1 MAEAI
6 DLSHFVRITEEG
18 VATMDLAIDGP
29 DCAACIDDIEGGLR
43 ALAGVVSARLNVASR
58 RLAVAWRPAETGP
71 QALVERLAALGYRA
85 HAFEL
90 NRIESE
96 DQQRTRWLLR
106 CLAVAS
112 FSMMN
117 VMLLSIGVWSG
128 AVTDITPETRDFF
141 HWLSALLVMPA
152 AAYAGQPFFRSALE
166 GLRRGKL
173 NMDAPIS
180 IGVLLAIGMSLYET
194 AHGAAH
200 AYFDSA
206 IMLLVFLLAGRT
218 LDQMMR
224 VKMRSAAANIAALK
238 GEMAHRLGEDG
249 AVAAVPVAALR
260 AGDRVLLRPGDRAPA
275 DAVVL
280 SGASDVDESV
290 ITGETLRR
298 PVGAGAQVWAG
309 SLNGE
314 GALTLRV
321 TAAGET
327 TLLDEVRRLVDQA
340 SEARSRYRRLAD
352 RASAIYAPMVHL
364 TALCTALGWLAWG
377 ADLHFAL
384 VTAIAVL
391 IITCPCALALA
402 VPAVQIVA
410 AGGLFRAGVYLNAS
424 DAIERIAECDHVV
437 FDKTGTLTLPMQRVA
452 NAADV
457 PADLLAVAARLA
469 LSSRHPLA
477 VAVSRCADGATPCE
491 DARETPGAGVAA
503 CIDGVEARLGS
514 AAFCG
519 ADDESATQDGREPD
533 VSLLY
538 VRRGAQ
544 VAALQVRQALRAD
557 AVAVVAD
564 LRARGLGVSIL
575 SGDRPEAVEPV
586 ARALGVADWAGGVR
600 PDGKIARIAELAAQ
614 GRRVL
619 MIGDGLND
627 APALAGAHA
636 SLSPIDAVDMARAG
650 ADAVF
655 LGERL
660 RPVVAAVDLSRT
672 ARALMRQNLW
682 LAVLYNAVAVP
693 LAIAGFV
700 TPLIAAA
707 AMSGS
712 SILVTLNALRA
723 RLPAAPAAPRRG
735 RPAPARLATPAGRSA
750 S

>member
-1 MAEAI
+1 MADAL
-6 DLSHFVRITEEG
+6 DLSHFVRLDDAG
-18 VATMDLAIDGP
+18 VATMDFAVEGQ
-29 DCAACIDDIEGGLR
+29 DCAACIDDIEGGLG
-43 ALAGVVSARLNVASR
+43 ALAGVVAARLNVATR
-58 RLAVAWRPAETGP
+58 RLRVSWRPETAGP
-71 QALVERLAALGYRA
+71 QAVIARMAEMGYRA
-85 HAFEL
+85 HPFEL
-90 NRIESE
+90 HRLES
-96 DQQRTRWLLR
+96 DDAQRTRWLVR

-112 FSMMN
+112 FAMMN
-117 VMLLSIGVWSG
+117 VMLLSFAVWFG
-128 AVTDITPETRDFF
+128 AVSDITPETRDFF

-152 AAYAGQPFFRSALE
+152 TAYAGQPFFRSALA
-166 GLRRGKL
+166 GLRNRKL
-173 NMDAPIS
+173 NMDVPIS
-180 IGVLLAIGMSLYET
+180 LGVTLAVGMSLYET
-194 AHGAAH
+194 IHGAEH

-218 LDQMMR
+218 LDQTMR
-224 VKMRSAAANIAALK
+224 VKMRAAAANMAALK
-238 GEMAHRLGEDG
+238 GDLAHRIEADG
-249 AVAAVPVAALR
+249 SLVAVPVAAIV
-260 AGDRVLLRPGDRAPA
+260 AGDRVMLRPGDRAPA
-275 DAVVL
+275 DAL
-280 SGASDVDESV
+280 LASGRSDIDESV

-298 PVGAGAQVWAG
+298 PVEAGARVWAG

-314 GALTLRV
+314 GALVLRV
-321 TAAGET
+321 TAAGEA
-327 TLLDEVRRLVDQA
+327 TLLDEVRRLVETA

-364 TALCTALGWLAWG
+364 TALCTAVGWLLAG

-402 VPAVQIVA
+402 VPAVQVVA
-410 AGGLFRAGVYLNAS
+410 TGGLFRAGVYLNAG
-424 DAIERIAECDHVV
+424 DAIERIAEVDHVV

-452 NAADV
+452 NAGEIGR
-457 PADLLAVAARLA
+457 DLLQVAARLA

-477 VAVSRCADGATPCE
+477 VAVARCGEGATPF
-491 DARETPGAGVAA
+491 DDVRETTGAGVGVML
-503 CIDGVEARLGS
+503 DGVEARLGS
-514 AAFCG
+514 AAFC
-519 ADDESATQDGREPD
+519 DVQDVAAREAD
-533 VSLLY
+533 VSTLVFRHGERFAVLE
-538 VRRGAQ
+538 
-544 VAALQVRQALRAD
+544 VRQALRAD
-557 AVAVVAD
+557 AAAVVAQ

-575 SGDRPEAVEPV
+575 SGDRPEAVAPV
-586 ARALGVADWAGGVR
+586 ARALGVEDWRGGVK
-600 PDGKIARIAELAAQ
+600 PHEKIARIAELAAE

-636 SLSPIDAVDMARAG
+636 SMSPIDAVDMARAG

-660 RPVVAAVDLSRT
+660 GPVVVALDLSRK

-693 LAIAGFV
+693 LAIAGLV
-700 TPLIAAA
+700 TPLIAAV

-723 RLPAAPAAPRRG
+723 RVAP
-735 RPAPARLATPAGRSA
+735 RPAPRSPALRPSGFTAAAGKVA